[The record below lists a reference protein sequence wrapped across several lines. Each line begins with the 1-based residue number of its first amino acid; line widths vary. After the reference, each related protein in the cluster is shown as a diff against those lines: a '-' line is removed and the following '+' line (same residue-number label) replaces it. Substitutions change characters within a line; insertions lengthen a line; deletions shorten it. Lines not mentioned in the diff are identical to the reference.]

1 MVGIKNTKPPL
12 LFWQGIAST
21 DQGKNWS
28 LFNLR
33 WPSLLYT
40 AITALLIAL
49 VAGKITK
56 STPFGILAS
65 LIWLA
70 FFNTYRYGRPYLAE
84 PPEIF
89 WLSLPFFLLLLWGKQ
104 AFESK
109 WIFPLMMELIR
120 KDLFKV
126 FMVGMIAVA
135 IFCLWFLLDPDP
147 RAVWNEFILGENA
160 GKFAARNSHY
170 LKDLLWG
177 GDSIGMLLLTSVANA
192 GFLSLLVVNLFY
204 LAIRHYKQISFEQ
217 KLLWIWI
224 AVFFLIFCLPSQ
236 RSGRYLLPIMPAI
249 AILLAIHW
257 QRLHRFVFWIA
268 LVLQAI
274 VLIALAW
281 LSWNID
287 LWTYP
292 VWHWILLSASIG
304 VVGLGLFRISLTKM
318 ATLLACFMSYLVLT
332 SSIMPLEG
340 SSGRFSKE
348 TIQKLQGKTV
358 WFPCDFRAKDE
369 EYRLLI
375 PGANI
380 KGYPAGEAR
389 EIKKLAER
397 YSLFAVQA
405 PLQSQLE
412 LCADCVMLGER
423 LEMRARHNDQE
434 IKAML
439 MGQVSDNLFV
449 KEYIVSAP
457 FNTGKDT
464 ALYQD
469 ACR

>member
-1 MVGIKNTKPPL
+1 
-12 LFWQGIAST
+12 
-21 DQGKNWS
+21 
-28 LFNLR
+28 
-33 WPSLLYT
+33 
-40 AITALLIAL
+40 
-49 VAGKITK
+49 
-56 STPFGILAS
+56 
-65 LIWLA
+65 
-70 FFNTYRYGRPYLAE
+70 
-84 PPEIF
+84 
-89 WLSLPFFLLLLWGKQ
+89 
-104 AFESK
+104 
-109 WIFPLMMELIR
+109 
-120 KDLFKV
+120 
-126 FMVGMIAVA
+126 
-135 IFCLWFLLDPDP
+135 
-147 RAVWNEFILGENA
+147 
-160 GKFAARNSHY
+160 
-170 LKDLLWG
+170 
-177 GDSIGMLLLTSVANA
+177 
-192 GFLSLLVVNLFY
+192 
-204 LAIRHYKQISFEQ
+204 
-217 KLLWIWI
+217 
-224 AVFFLIFCLPSQ
+224 
-236 RSGRYLLPIMPAI
+236 MPAI

-257 QRLHRFVFWIA
+257 QQFHRFVFWIA

-281 LSWNID
+281 LSWNVD

-304 VVGLGLFRISLTKM
+304 VVGLGLFHISLTKM

-412 LCADCVMLGER
+412 LCADCVMIGER

>member
-1 MVGIKNTKPPL
+1 M
-12 LFWQGIAST
+12 
-21 DQGKNWS
+21 
-28 LFNLR
+28 
-33 WPSLLYT
+33 
-40 AITALLIAL
+40 IAL

-65 LIWLA
+65 LVWLA

-89 WLSLPFFLLLLWGKQ
+89 WLSLPFFVLLLWGKQ

-109 WIFPLMMELIR
+109 WIFPLISGISLGAALLYKSIAYVVPACLVLILWFWQWRSAHLMELIR

-126 FMVGMIAVA
+126 CMVGMIAVA

-204 LAIRHYKQISFEQ
+204 LAIRHYKHISFEQ

-257 QRLHRFVFWIA
+257 QQLHRFVFWIA

-318 ATLLACFMSYLVLT
+318 TTLLACFMSYLVLT

-412 LCADCVMLGER
+412 LCADCVMIGER

>member
-1 MVGIKNTKPPL
+1 
-12 LFWQGIAST
+12 
-21 DQGKNWS
+21 
-28 LFNLR
+28 
-33 WPSLLYT
+33 
-40 AITALLIAL
+40 
-49 VAGKITK
+49 
-56 STPFGILAS
+56 
-65 LIWLA
+65 
-70 FFNTYRYGRPYLAE
+70 
-84 PPEIF
+84 
-89 WLSLPFFLLLLWGKQ
+89 
-104 AFESK
+104 
-109 WIFPLMMELIR
+109 
-120 KDLFKV
+120 
-126 FMVGMIAVA
+126 
-135 IFCLWFLLDPDP
+135 
-147 RAVWNEFILGENA
+147 
-160 GKFAARNSHY
+160 
-170 LKDLLWG
+170 
-177 GDSIGMLLLTSVANA
+177 
-192 GFLSLLVVNLFY
+192 
-204 LAIRHYKQISFEQ
+204 
-217 KLLWIWI
+217 
-224 AVFFLIFCLPSQ
+224 
-236 RSGRYLLPIMPAI
+236 
-249 AILLAIHW
+249 
-257 QRLHRFVFWIA
+257 
-268 LVLQAI
+268 
-274 VLIALAW
+274 
-281 LSWNID
+281 
-287 LWTYP
+287 
-292 VWHWILLSASIG
+292 
-304 VVGLGLFRISLTKM
+304 
-318 ATLLACFMSYLVLT
+318 MSYLVLT

-405 PLQSQLE
+405 SLQSQLE